1 MLMGYPCGFTTMVN
15 VHDGKCACYTGI
27 TDDIKIT
34 YQKCTICA
42 KHARTIQ
49 KETLQ
54 PTETPANAW
63 DKLGLDIFQLNGIHY
78 LLTVDYFSHFPVLR
92 RLHSLHSQSV
102 ISVLKQIFTELGI
115 PKTIVSDGG
124 TQFTA
129 QKFKDFTRKWQIEH
143 RVTSPTNAQS
153 NDQAE
158 RFVQTIKNS
167 LTKVLETREDP
178 NLALLAYITT
188 PLTHNLPSPAE

>member
-1 MLMGYPCGFTTMVN
+1 MGHYATDKMNLRARERVYWP
-15 VHDGKCACYTGI
+15 GI

-63 DKLGLDIFQLNGIHY
+63 DKLGLDVFQLNGIHY

-92 RLHSLHSQSV
+92 RLHSLHS
-102 ISVLKQIFTELGI
+102 
-115 PKTIVSDGG
+115 
-124 TQFTA
+124 
-129 QKFKDFTRKWQIEH
+129 
-143 RVTSPTNAQS
+143 
-153 NDQAE
+153 
-158 RFVQTIKNS
+158 
-167 LTKVLETREDP
+167 
-178 NLALLAYITT
+178 
-188 PLTHNLPSPAE
+188 

>member
-1 MLMGYPCGFTTMVN
+1 MEDGILYKGTRLIIPQTEQNATLAVLHMGHYATDKMNFRARETVYWP
-15 VHDGKCACYTGI
+15 GI

-63 DKLGLDIFQLNGIHY
+63 DKLGLDVFQLNGIHY
-78 LLTVDYFSHFPVLR
+78 LLTVDYFSCFPVLR

-102 ISVLKQIFTELGI
+102 ITALKQIFTELGI
-115 PKTIVSDGG
+115 PKTIVSDGE

-129 QKFKDFTRKWQIEH
+129 QEFKDFTSEWQIEH
-143 RVTSPTNAQS
+143 SVTSPTNAQS
-153 NDQAE
+153 NG
-158 RFVQTIKNS
+158 QTEIHTNHK
-167 LTKVLETREDP
+167 E
-178 NLALLAYITT
+178 
-188 PLTHNLPSPAE
+188 